1 MSPEVVRRK
10 VSKMLVYL
18 EDLAR
23 HETIGFDSYGERH
36 YEVERLLELLHET
49 ASDIV
54 LHLLKKD
61 HGVVDSSRAGFE
73 KAAEAGLI
81 SKEMA
86 GELVLAG
93 GMRNILVHE
102 YDEIDHRI
110 VHQAIP
116 GALGLYRAFLAAV
129 VPRKDS

>member
-10 VSKMLVYL
+10 ISKMLVYI

-23 HETIGFDSYGERH
+23 HETIDFESYRGRH

-73 KAAEAGLI
+73 KAAEAGLLPR
-81 SKEMA
+81 EMA
-86 GELVLAG
+86 AELALAG

-110 VHQAIP
+110 VHLAIP
-116 GALGLYRAFLAAV
+116 GALRLYRAFLAV
-129 VPRKDS
+129 IETKVRQ